1 MGANEDPQL
10 EHELKSIKK
19 EFDDLSKEEKE
30 VDRMLEDMHKKLS
43 DYSQNESQTQY
54 AFLTFNDLKNLKNL
68 TEEGENDTFL
78 IIKAPKGTMMEVPV
92 LDEENKN
99 NMDDQHQLLLNSKN
113 GEITSYIVSDDKIM
127 VEYDNHNNDESE

>member
-1 MGANEDPQL
+1 M
-10 EHELKSIKK
+10 
-19 EFDDLSKEEKE
+19 
-30 VDRMLEDMHKKLS
+30 
-43 DYSQNESQTQY
+43 
-54 AFLTFNDLKNLKNL
+54 KNLKNL

-92 LDEENKN
+92 MDDETKN
-99 NMDDQHQLLLNSKN
+99 NNLDDQHQLLLNSKN